1 MTRTTSLPQ
10 PAISPKVRRR
20 RPKWDRAAIIMIAP
34 YLIFL
39 VIFTAYPIFMAVY
52 GSLSDWNILTGEM
65 TFRGFQ
71 YYEKLLRDPVFFAS
85 FKNTLVYLIVQV
97 PASII
102 IGVFVAVLLN
112 QRIRFSGIFRTIF
125 FLPVVTPV
133 VVLVIVWQWMYQERG
148 VFNYLLS
155 TAGMPSVSWLTSPA
169 WSMPSIAIMK
179 IWTDV
184 GFYSVLFLA
193 GLRSIPSDFTDAARV
208 DGANDWQI
216 FWKVKLPLL
225 NPTIVFAIMMGTIWG
240 MQIFTE
246 PFLLTEGGPLDSSQ
260 TLILYLYEEGFV
272 YNRLGYASAIGV
284 STAVLILA
292 ITLIQRRV
300 VERTVSL

>member
-1 MTRTTSLPQ
+1 MTRTISLPQ
-10 PAISPKVRRR
+10 RGTSPKVRRR
-20 RPKWDRAAIIMIAP
+20 RPKWDRAAVIMIAP

-39 VIFTAYPIFMAVY
+39 VVFTAYPIFMAVY

-65 TFRGFQ
+65 NFRGFQ
-71 YYEKLLRDPVFFAS
+71 YYEMLMRDADFFAS
-85 FKNTLVYLIVQV
+85 LKNTFVYLIIQV

-102 IGVFVAVLLN
+102 IGIFVAVLLN
-112 QRIRFSGIFRTIF
+112 QRIRFRGIFRTIF

-155 TAGMPSVSWLTSPA
+155 VAEIPSVSWLTSPA

-179 IWTDV
+179 IWTDI

-193 GLRSIPSDFTDAARV
+193 GLQAIPSEFTDAARV
-208 DGANDWQI
+208 DGADAWQI

-240 MQIFTE
+240 MQIFLE

-260 TLILYLYEEGFV
+260 TLILYLYKEGFV

-284 STAVLILA
+284 TTAVLILA

>member
-10 PAISPKVRRR
+10 PAISPKVQRR

-39 VIFTAYPIFMAVY
+39 VVFTAYPIFMAVY

-85 FKNTLVYLIVQV
+85 LKNTLVYLMVQV
-97 PASII
+97 PGSII
-102 IGVFVAVLLN
+102 IGIFVAVLLN
-112 QRIRFSGIFRTIF
+112 QRIRFRGVFRTIF
-125 FLPVVTPV
+125 FLPVVMPV
-133 VVLVIVWQWMYQERG
+133 VVLAIVWQWMYQERG
-148 VFNYLLS
+148 VLNYLLS
-155 TAGMPSVSWLTSPA
+155 TTGMPSVSWLTSSD
-169 WSMPSIAIMK
+169 WSMLSIAIMK
-179 IWTDV
+179 IWTDI

-193 GLRSIPSDFTDAARV
+193 GLQTIPSEFTDAARV
-208 DGANDWQI
+208 DGAGAWQI

-240 MQIFTE
+240 MQLFVE
-246 PFLLTEGGPLDSSQ
+246 PFLLTGGGPLDSSQ

-272 YNRLGYASAIGV
+272 YSRLGYASAIGV
-284 STAVLILA
+284 VTAVLILV
-292 ITLIQRRV
+292 ITLIQRRI